1 MELQQAAKIFQ
12 ELTGASVSDT
22 TKALVTGE
30 AMTQLLDKCPKEVA
44 GAALGIALGKYVRR
58 YGQDVAVQE
67 KVVDAV
73 LAIAVSY
80 AGERG

>member
-12 ELTGASVSDT
+12 EQTGASVSDAAQ
-22 TKALVTGE
+22 ALATGAAVTH
-30 AMTQLLDKCPKEVA
+30 LLEGCSNEVA

-58 YGQDVAVQE
+58 FGQDAALQE

-73 LAIAVSY
+73 LAIAVRY